1 MNPARLVGDQQI
13 KTSVR
18 EIALKHIY
26 YKTIIMRIQETEEY
40 RLVKQ
45 LTAEENKKRL
55 VKSFFYVTAF
65 MGVMYTGMIA
75 AMDLM
80 LYLWNI

>member
-1 MNPARLVGDQQI
+1 
-13 KTSVR
+13 
-18 EIALKHIY
+18 
-26 YKTIIMRIQETEEY
+26 MRIQETEEY